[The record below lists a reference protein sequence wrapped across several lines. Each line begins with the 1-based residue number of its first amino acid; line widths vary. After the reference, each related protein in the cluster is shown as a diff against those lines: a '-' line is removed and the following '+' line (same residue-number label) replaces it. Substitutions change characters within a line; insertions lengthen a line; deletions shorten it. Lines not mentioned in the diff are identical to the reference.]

1 MQKQTILER
10 QRQYFETLEA
20 KKVLA
25 LVKREK
31 VALQFSFKVV
41 VVVFFLLQV
50 SFHNG
55 NPRL

>member
-41 VVVFFLLQV
+41 VVVFFCCK
-50 SFHNG
+50 
-55 NPRL
+55 